1 MKRTLIIPLVTDYH
15 SKVFEYDKDTCMIN
29 CVNCISKLELN
40 KFDEIY
46 FILRDDVAQSLRL
59 TEKIS
64 ADIIRISNIR
74 FNFILLPETTSSPAE
89 TIYKAMS
96 TIGWNDRMIF
106 IKDGDNMFS
115 VDDLELGNYVVTA
128 SLENMQLVD
137 PQHKSYVKLDE
148 QGFIT
153 NCIEKRVVSDK
164 FIAGGYS
171 FSDANLFKVAYENL
185 KKYNS
190 SFYISDIIYW
200 LILNKDEKFLP
211 LEAVEFND
219 FNI

>member
-46 FILRDDVAQSLRL
+46 FILRDDVTQSLRL

-74 FNFILLPETTSSPAE
+74 FNFILLPETTSSPTE

-106 IKDGDNMFS
+106 IKDGDNMFR